1 MRPYSGRNL
10 KIKKKFFN
18 YRLSRA
24 RRVIENSFGI
34 LASRWRIFRKPIC
47 LHPKNVD
54 TIVMVTMC
62 LHNFLKT
69 INDTTLIENR
79 TYCPLNF
86 VDTEQEDRR
95 IISGAWRNEYN
106 NTAIESIRS
115 STAHRSTIDAY
126 KQRDNIVDYFL
137 SAVGEIPWQYS
148 YIRRGFNGPDIE

>member
-1 MRPYSGRNL
+1 MA
-10 KIKKKFFN
+10 KI
-18 YRLSRA
+18 
-24 RRVIENSFGI
+24 
-34 LASRWRIFRKPIC
+34 
-47 LHPKNVD
+47 
-54 TIVMVTMC
+54 C

-95 IISGAWRNEYN
+95 IIFGAWRNEYN

-148 YIRRGFNGPDIE
+148 YVRRGFNGPDIE